1 MCAIF
6 GIIGRSDLELIKKIS
21 RIQEFRGPDDQSYF
35 DSEDKLATIGNNRL
49 AVIDKVNGKQ
59 PMFSQD
65 GRYVLVFNGCIYNFR
80 EIKSYLT
87 NKGISFKTECDTEVV
102 VNSFMY
108 FGKKSFNYFDGM
120 WSLAIY
126 DLKEKKCYLSRDYA
140 GQKPFYY
147 TLKNN
152 YLLFSSQI
160 NGLFQDDNIDRE
172 ITEDGLKQYFAYS
185 FNPAPQTIYKNI
197 LQVKP
202 GEIIEIDSTN
212 LKISKSIYWDIGSGP
227 DYNIFF
233 KKENSDNFMNNFD
246 DLINQF
252 CIADKEPVLSLS
264 GGIDSQI
271 LLNRLINKK
280 KKFSSYTLGFDNESY
295 DESKFL
301 DDLKGDFNKNVLKVD
316 DKILEEKFYEL
327 SKKITEPNGDSSL
340 LPTYILFNK
349 IKDVSNLSIGGD
361 GGDES
366 FFGYITFDA
375 FFIANVLKKIFPK
388 SFLKIFKIL
397 TNFKSSSEDY
407 LTFQT
412 KVKKFFESINYERE
426 FLLPTWMSC
435 LNLDDIKKKFNTE
448 MKHDDLYGDFKI
460 IYDGEKDL
468 MRKAQLYYFKFYLP
482 MVLSKVDQASMHNSV
497 ENRSPF
503 ISKRLINFS
512 LSQDI
517 SKLYSLFNK
526 KKFLKSKF
534 KNIISNNV
542 LKRPKHGF
550 AFQKEIILK
559 NENLINQLMKYEF
572 VVNKDFFEK
581 KYKEYLKGNNEY
593 SNYIWNELAL
603 NLVQQ
608 NNSI

>member
-147 TLKNN
+147 TLKKN

-160 NGLFQDDNIDRE
+160 NGLFQDQNVVKKISNK
-172 ITEDGLKQYFAYS
+172 GLKQYYAYS
-185 FNPAPQTIYKNI
+185 FNPAPNTIYENI
-197 LQVKP
+197 FQVKP
-202 GEIIEIDSTN
+202 GEIIEIESESLNINKST
-212 LKISKSIYWDIGSGP
+212 YWDLGSGP

-233 KKENSDNFMNNFD
+233 KEENSENFINNFD
-246 DLINQF
+246 YLIDQY
-252 CIADKEPVLSLS
+252 CIADKDPVLSLS

-280 KKFSSYTLGFDNESY
+280 KNFSTYTLGFHNESY

-301 DDLKGDFNKNVLKVD
+301 NKLDGNFNKNILKVD
-316 DKILEEKFYEL
+316 DKILEKEFYEL

-340 LPTYILFNK
+340 LPTYILFNQ
-349 IKDVSNLSIGGD
+349 IKNVSNLSIGGD

-375 FFIANVLKKIFPK
+375 FYIANIIKRIFPK

-397 TNFKSSSEDY
+397 TSFKNTSENY
-407 LTFQT
+407 LSTGT
-412 KVKKFFESINYERE
+412 KIKKFFESINLDRE
-426 FLLPTWMSC
+426 YLLPSWMSC
-435 LNLDDIKKKFNTE
+435 LNLKDLNEMFNSK
-448 MKHDDLYGDFKI
+448 MNHDDLYEDFKY
-460 IYDGEKDL
+460 IYHKEKDL
-468 MRKAQLYYFKFYLP
+468 MRRAQIYYFKFYLP
-482 MVLSKVDQASMHNSV
+482 MVLSKVDQASMYNSV

-503 ISKRLINFS
+503 ISKKLINFS
-512 LSQDI
+512 LSQKT
-517 SKLYSLFNK
+517 SNLYTLFNK
-526 KKFLKSKF
+526 KKFLKLKF
-534 KNIISNNV
+534 KNVISKNV

-559 NENLINQLMKYEF
+559 NENLINRLIKSELIL
-572 VVNKDFFEK
+572 NKKFFNK
-581 KYKEYLKGNNEY
+581 KYQEYLKGNNQH
-593 SNYIWNELAL
+593 SNYIWNELIL
-603 NLVQQ
+603 NIVQQ
-608 NNSI
+608 NN